1 MNEKLTKSQKL
12 LIINESE
19 KIEKLSIVSNLFL
32 LSKEIK
38 LKKLKLELMEEDFD
52 IVIVVVDSNLIEI
65 EEQLIKIIKDKN
77 KKTKV
82 ILYLE
87 ELSKVENILLYLN
100 FDIDLI
106 IPKEMKTELMI
117 EKIKKLSKVVEEEKI
132 AILKQKELILFKIE
146 DSIVENSLL
155 TKIINEKRRR
165 NQFLNYLK
173 DNKEENIEFIKKMPK
188 IIDYDTNLSNLEMN
202 TISGYSKENILEF
215 SFNLKKIKQV
225 FILNKELKPM
235 GEVIGDFSELLKQIA
250 NENKELD
257 KVSTKLCNFL
267 RKDISNFIINIMIDG
282 DINKFNYLTDS
293 FASSIE
299 QLRSIVYNEVIDNSE
314 DDEFF

>member
-1 MNEKLTKSQKL
+1 
-12 LIINESE
+12 
-19 KIEKLSIVSNLFL
+19 
-32 LSKEIK
+32 
-38 LKKLKLELMEEDFD
+38 
-52 IVIVVVDSNLIEI
+52 
-65 EEQLIKIIKDKN
+65 
-77 KKTKV
+77 
-82 ILYLE
+82 
-87 ELSKVENILLYLN
+87 
-100 FDIDLI
+100 
-106 IPKEMKTELMI
+106 
-117 EKIKKLSKVVEEEKI
+117 
-132 AILKQKELILFKIE
+132 
-146 DSIVENSLL
+146 
-155 TKIINEKRRR
+155 
-165 NQFLNYLK
+165 
-173 DNKEENIEFIKKMPK
+173 MPK